1 MSTLESSS
9 TITTPAPGF
18 RRSAG
23 GSPHDRAAFWSF
35 RIPGWLRHPRWPR
48 IRASIGLRVALLALG
63 LGLPFVV
70 YVGGSAARQAAHER
84 DEARQRTLSLAR
96 LFAVRIDDYVSD
108 IAGALTLVGYGAR
121 MDAAGVAAND
131 AFLHRI
137 RADLPRAIN
146 NVAIWTMDGRN
157 IGALDHTNLGSD
169 VTIADDV
176 YFRSAI
182 ATRALAFEGPRPS
195 RINGQPV
202 VVFARAV
209 LGADNRPVGVV
220 TVSATLRELDWLLD
234 LKGAA
239 PPGTVVS
246 IVNTEG
252 VVLVRNIDPE
262 HWIGASVRNIGNA
275 SAHLARGEGTDD
287 TRGRDGIDRIAG
299 YTRSD
304 RLPWHVFVGMPAD
317 AALSGARANLVE
329 MLLYGTLSL
338 LVGMLVAANL
348 GMRIARPL
356 RVLAYDAMLLAR
368 GNLGHR
374 TRIGGDDETGVL
386 AATLNRMAQMV
397 EERTQ
402 ALHGK
407 TTALEQKTIEL
418 TRSTAELSTITAN
431 VPVLIAYVDAS
442 ERFGFVNE
450 YVRDVL
456 AVGPAD
462 VVGRTLRDVL
472 GDEIYDRLDGRMTEV
487 LAGMPQTFEA
497 SLRPG
502 PDSPVFIVTCFPD
515 YGDGGDV
522 LGAYVVCQDITRRK
536 EAENALEARERFI
549 RLIADAVPARITYS
563 DVHERLRFGNKRFA
577 EYWGIESQTIAGR
590 LVADVVSPAA
600 YDQIRPEL
608 VRSYRGEARR
618 FDLVV
623 DRAEGTQYYQVDHVP
638 DIDKTGKVHGIV
650 TISQD
655 VTALRSAKQA
665 LTASE
670 RRMRMIADNLPALI
684 AYLSADERY
693 LFVNARSEQMFGLA
707 PEQMVGRQVAEVMSP
722 AAYAQTAPHM
732 ESARQGN
739 RARFQRDLV
748 RNGRRWS
755 ELVELIP
762 DVDKRGNVVGFYGL
776 VQDITDLCAAR
787 AKAEESEHRLRSITD
802 NIPSMIAY
810 IDRDRRYRFNS
821 RFYESW
827 TGRPLAD
834 ITGKHIRDV
843 IGTDAYAAVHPN
855 LERAFA
861 GERVD
866 FDVEVR
872 QDTADSRFVRGTY
885 IPDFDASGAVIGVY
899 SSSTDVT
906 PLKKIELQLER
917 LAQQDTLTGLP
928 NRHTFNDAIAMALAR
943 SQQTGMQVALLFLD
957 VDGFKQINDTLG
969 HAAGDDVLRE
979 FARRLTGA
987 VRSTDVVARLAGDE
1001 FVIILE
1007 GIHSREECRLVA
1019 RKIIAAMRSDFRVGD
1034 GLVKVTASIGI
1045 ALGHGL
1051 TSTADAL
1058 LKRADSAL
1066 YAAKGQGRDTFEIAI

>member
-1 MSTLESSS
+1 
-9 TITTPAPGF
+9 
-18 RRSAG
+18 
-23 GSPHDRAAFWSF
+23 
-35 RIPGWLRHPRWPR
+35 
-48 IRASIGLRVALLALG
+48 
-63 LGLPFVV
+63 
-70 YVGGSAARQAAHER
+70 
-84 DEARQRTLSLAR
+84 
-96 LFAVRIDDYVSD
+96 
-108 IAGALTLVGYGAR
+108 
-121 MDAAGVAAND
+121 
-131 AFLHRI
+131 
-137 RADLPRAIN
+137 
-146 NVAIWTMDGRN
+146 
-157 IGALDHTNLGSD
+157 
-169 VTIADDV
+169 
-176 YFRSAI
+176 
-182 ATRALAFEGPRPS
+182 
-195 RINGQPV
+195 
-202 VVFARAV
+202 
-209 LGADNRPVGVV
+209 
-220 TVSATLRELDWLLD
+220 
-234 LKGAA
+234 
-239 PPGTVVS
+239 
-246 IVNTEG
+246 
-252 VVLVRNIDPE
+252 
-262 HWIGASVRNIGNA
+262 
-275 SAHLARGEGTDD
+275 
-287 TRGRDGIDRIAG
+287 
-299 YTRSD
+299 
-304 RLPWHVFVGMPAD
+304 
-317 AALSGARANLVE
+317 
-329 MLLYGTLSL
+329 
-338 LVGMLVAANL
+338 
-348 GMRIARPL
+348 
-356 RVLAYDAMLLAR
+356 
-368 GNLGHR
+368 
-374 TRIGGDDETGVL
+374 
-386 AATLNRMAQMV
+386 
-397 EERTQ
+397 
-402 ALHGK
+402 
-407 TTALEQKTIEL
+407 
-418 TRSTAELSTITAN
+418 
-431 VPVLIAYVDAS
+431 
-442 ERFGFVNE
+442 
-450 YVRDVL
+450 
-456 AVGPAD
+456 
-462 VVGRTLRDVL
+462 
-472 GDEIYDRLDGRMTEV
+472 
-487 LAGMPQTFEA
+487 
-497 SLRPG
+497 
-502 PDSPVFIVTCFPD
+502 
-515 YGDGGDV
+515 
-522 LGAYVVCQDITRRK
+522 
-536 EAENALEARERFI
+536 
-549 RLIADAVPARITYS
+549 
-563 DVHERLRFGNKRFA
+563 
-577 EYWGIESQTIAGR
+577 
-590 LVADVVSPAA
+590 
-600 YDQIRPEL
+600 
-608 VRSYRGEARR
+608 
-618 FDLVV
+618 
-623 DRAEGTQYYQVDHVP
+623 
-638 DIDKTGKVHGIV
+638 
-650 TISQD
+650 
-655 VTALRSAKQA
+655 
-665 LTASE
+665 
-670 RRMRMIADNLPALI
+670 
-684 AYLSADERY
+684 
-693 LFVNARSEQMFGLA
+693 
-707 PEQMVGRQVAEVMSP
+707 MSP

-732 ESARQGN
+732 ESVRQGN

-1019 RKIIAAMRSDFRVGD
+1019 RKIIAAMRSDFRAGD

>member
-1 MSTLESSS
+1 MSRFESSS
-9 TITTPAPGF
+9 TIAAAVPGLGRAPVA
-18 RRSAG
+18 RSWK
-23 GSPHDRAAFWSF
+23 SL

-48 IRASIGLRVALLALG
+48 IRASIGLRLALLAFA
-63 LGLPFVV
+63 LGLPFVA
-70 YVGGSAARQAAHER
+70 YVGGNAARQAAHER

-96 LFAVRIDDYVSD
+96 LFALRIDDYVSD
-108 IAGALTLVGYGAR
+108 VAGALTLVGYGAR
-121 MDAAGVAAND
+121 LDASSAAAND
-131 AFLHRI
+131 AFLRRI
-137 RADLPRAIN
+137 RAELPRGVS
-146 NVAIWTMDGRN
+146 NVGIWTIDGRN
-157 IGALDHTNLGSD
+157 IGILDHGNGASD
-169 VTIADDV
+169 ASIADDV

-195 RINGQPV
+195 RTTGQPV

-209 LGADNRPVGVV
+209 LGEDNRPIGVV
-220 TVSATLRELDWLLD
+220 TASAKLRELGWLLD

-239 PPGTVVS
+239 PAGTVVS

-252 VVLVRNIDPE
+252 VVLVRNVDPE
-262 HWIGASVRNIGNA
+262 RWIGESVRNVGNA
-275 SAHLARGEGTDD
+275 STHLARGEGTDD

-299 YTRSD
+299 YTRAE

-317 AALSGARANLVE
+317 AALSSARANLVE
-329 MLLYGTLSL
+329 MLLYGTVSL
-338 LVGMLVAANL
+338 LIGALVAARL
-348 GMRIARPL
+348 GVVIARPL
-356 RVLAYDAMLLAR
+356 RTLAYDAMLLAR

-374 TRIGGDDETGVL
+374 TRIAGDDETGVL
-386 AATLNRMAQMV
+386 AAALNRMAQV
-397 EERTQ
+397 IEERTH
-402 ALHGK
+402 ALQDK
-407 TTALEQKTIEL
+407 TAALEQKTIEL
-418 TRSTAELSTITAN
+418 TRSTAELTTITAN

-442 ERFGFVNE
+442 EQFRFINE

-456 AVGPAD
+456 SIAPAD
-462 VVGRTLRDVL
+462 VVGRGLRDVF
-472 GDEIYDRLDGRMTEV
+472 GDDIYPRLQPRIGEV
-487 LAGMPQTFEA
+487 LAGMPQTFET
-497 SLRPG
+497 SLLPG
-502 PDSPVFIVTCFPD
+502 PSKPVFIVTCFPD
-515 YGDGGDV
+515 YGDGGNV

-536 EAENALEARERFI
+536 EAESALEARERFI

-563 DVHERLRFGNKRFA
+563 DTRERLLFGNKRFA
-577 EYWGIESQTIAGR
+577 EYWGSDSRAIVGR
-590 LVADVVSPAA
+590 KVADVVSPGA

-608 VRSYRGEARR
+608 ARSYRGEARR

-623 DRAEGTQYYQVDHVP
+623 ERAEGTQYYQVDHVP
-638 DIDKTGKVHGIV
+638 DIDKRGNVHGIV

-707 PEQMVGRQVAEVMSP
+707 PEQMVGRKVVDVMP
-722 AAYAQTAPHM
+722 PDVYAQSAPHF
-732 ESARQGN
+732 ERVRQGN
-739 RARFQRDLV
+739 RARFQRDVV
-748 RNGRRWS
+748 RNGRRFS
-755 ELVELIP
+755 ELVEMIP

-776 VQDITDLCAAR
+776 VQDITDLRAAR
-787 AKAEESEHRLRSITD
+787 AKAEESEQRLRSITD

-810 IDRDRRYRFNS
+810 IDRDRHYRFNS

-827 TGRPLAD
+827 TGRPVSE
-834 ITGKHIRDV
+834 ITGRHVRDV
-843 IGTDAYAAVHPN
+843 LGADAYAAVQPN
-855 LERAFA
+855 LDRAFA

-872 QDTADSRFVRGTY
+872 DPHGDSRFVRGTY
-885 IPDFDASGAVIGVY
+885 IPDLDADGNVIGVY

-906 PLKKIELQLER
+906 TLKKIERQLER
-917 LAQQDTLTGLP
+917 LAQHDTLTGLP
-928 NRHTFNDAIAMALAR
+928 NRHTFNDAIAMALSR
-943 SQQTGMQVALLFLD
+943 SQQSGMQVALLFLD
-957 VDGFKQINDTLG
+957 IDGFKQINDTLG
-969 HAAGDDVLRE
+969 HAGGDDVLRE
-979 FARRLTGA
+979 FARRLTGV

-1007 GIHSREECRLVA
+1007 GIHTRDECRFVA
-1019 RKIIAAMRSDFRVGD
+1019 RKIIAAMRSDFHAGD
-1034 GLVKVTASIGI
+1034 RAIKVTTSIGI

-1051 TSTADAL
+1051 TTTAEAL